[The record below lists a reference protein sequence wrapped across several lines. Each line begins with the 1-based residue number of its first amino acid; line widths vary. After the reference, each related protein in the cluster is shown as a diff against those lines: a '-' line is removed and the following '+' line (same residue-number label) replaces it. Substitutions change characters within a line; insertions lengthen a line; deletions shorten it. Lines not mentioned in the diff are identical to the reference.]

1 MFNDLENNLEKS
13 SELLTRR
20 VLVFVGGY
28 GAGKTQVSISMA
40 LHKTET
46 ELPVALV
53 DLDLINPYFRSR
65 ELTDFLEEK
74 GIEVVRPEGDLAF
87 AENPSLVPGIEGA
100 LRNKEKQVVL
110 DVGGDS
116 TGATI
121 LGRYRPFL
129 LQEDVAVIQVV
140 NVFRPFSTNLEEI
153 IKLKDDLEM
162 KSRLP
167 VQGWI
172 NNSNLQGWTTLEN
185 WETGQRTIRE
195 LVKETG
201 IPLAGVAVQRDWAKG
216 LGVSWQ
222 KEWIPIQRY
231 LSLGWKI

>member
-1 MFNDLENNLEKS
+1 MFNHLENNMES
-13 SELLTRR
+13 NSELLTRR
-20 VLVFVGGY
+20 VLAFVGGY

-40 LHKTET
+40 LHKAKVG
-46 ELPVALV
+46 LPVALV

-65 ELTDFLEEK
+65 ELTDYLEEK

-100 LRNKEKQVVL
+100 LRNKDKHVVL
-110 DVGGDS
+110 DVGGDP

-129 LQEDVAVIQVV
+129 LLNDVAVLQVV
-140 NVFRPFSTNLEEI
+140 NVFRPFSTNHEEI
-153 IKLKDDLEM
+153 LKLKDDLEM
-162 KSRLP
+162 KSRLL

-172 NNSNLQGWTTLEN
+172 NNSNLQDWTTLED
-185 WETGQRTIRE
+185 WEAGKRTLNE
-195 LVKETG
+195 LVKKTG
-201 IPLAGVAVQRDWAKG
+201 VPLAGVAVQKDWAKKLG
-216 LGVSWQ
+216 LPWQ

-231 LSLGWKI
+231 LNLGWKI